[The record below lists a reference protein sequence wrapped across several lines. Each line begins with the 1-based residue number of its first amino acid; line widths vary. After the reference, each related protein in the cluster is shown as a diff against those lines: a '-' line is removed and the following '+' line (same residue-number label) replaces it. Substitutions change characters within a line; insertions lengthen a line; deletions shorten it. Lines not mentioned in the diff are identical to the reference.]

1 MPTATTGPER
11 ARIGRA
17 VGPRPARGRRTGWA
31 ALAVALMLG
40 FGVLGGYLF
49 LQAGTKTPVVVMAK
63 TVPAGHVITRADLSS
78 VTIAGALTTIATA
91 DLDSVVGRRA
101 AVTVLAGTPLQRSML
116 SSDGALQPGQ
126 AHVGLAVT
134 SGQIPADGVRAG
146 DTVQVLRLPGTGAAA
161 DPDDQAQV
169 LVPATPVWSAR
180 PDPARPG
187 GVLLTVTVPAETVGE
202 IVSASGAGQVA
213 VVRVV
218 PGS

>member
-1 MPTATTGPER
+1 MPTATTER
-11 ARIGRA
+11 GRIGRA
-17 VGPRPARGRRTGWA
+17 VGPRPPRGRRPGWA

-40 FGVLGGYLF
+40 CGVLGGYLF
-49 LQAGTKTPVVVMAK
+49 MQAGTKTPVIVMAT
-63 TVPAGHVITRADLSS
+63 TVPAGQVITRADLST
-78 VTIAGALTTIATA
+78 VTVAGALTSIAAA

-116 SSDGALQPGQ
+116 SSGGALQPGQ

-146 DTVQVLRLPGTGAAA
+146 DTVQVLRLPGTGDEAVE
-161 DPDDQAQV
+161 QAQV
-169 LVPATPVWSAR
+169 LVEAAAVWSAR
-180 PDPARPG
+180 ADPARPG
-187 GVLLTVTVPAETVGE
+187 GMLLTVTVPTVVVGE

-218 PGS
+218 PGP